1 MKKTDSL
8 GQNEPIDNREY
19 LPSSSG
25 EPAASEHPRN
35 PLIPPAHGSSQWE
48 GWWRRVG
55 EGKADSDSASQVFS
69 VAGDLS
75 TISARVTASLVP
87 ILLVVLIAVLLLKDY
102 WVPADPANSDSPVAA
117 GFLAEA
123 PVGAERDALDP
134 GPVKLAALPAP
145 QISEPQVKAEDAVKI
160 EEEAAVQDTAAV
172 EIEPTLNV
180 EPEVISETESISE
193 AASIS
198 EEVTVEGILYSRSNP
213 SAIVGG
219 KIVHVGDIVSDA
231 RIVGITK
238 DRVVFE
244 RLGQRWGCRVQE
256 AVAAP

>member
-8 GQNEPIDNREY
+8 GQNEPIDNREN

-25 EPAASEHPRN
+25 EPAASEHPQN

-48 GWWRRVG
+48 GGWRRVG
-55 EGKADSDSASQVFS
+55 EGKADGDSASQVFS

-87 ILLVVLIAVLLLKDY
+87 ILLVVLIVVILLKDY
-102 WVPADPANSDSPVAA
+102 WVPADPASSDSPVAA

-123 PVGAERDALDP
+123 PVEAERDALDP
-134 GPVKLAALPAP
+134 GPAKLAALPAP
-145 QISEPQVKAEDAVKI
+145 QVSEPQVKAEDAVKI

-180 EPEVISETESISE
+180 EPEVMSETE
-193 AASIS
+193 SIS
-198 EEVTVEGILYSRSNP
+198 EEVTVEGILYSQSNP

-244 RLGQRWGCRVQE
+244 RLGQRWGRRVQE